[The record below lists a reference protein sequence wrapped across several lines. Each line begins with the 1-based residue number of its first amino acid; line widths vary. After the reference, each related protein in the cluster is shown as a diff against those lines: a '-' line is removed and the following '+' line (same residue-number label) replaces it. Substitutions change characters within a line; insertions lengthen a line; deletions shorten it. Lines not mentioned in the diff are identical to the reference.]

1 MTQKRSK
8 KIVSAITILV
18 DADMMVYRS
27 CVSCERE
34 IDWGDDLWTL
44 HVDFNEALEHLQ
56 SQMDYY
62 IQRALYLDNYEGPF
76 RVVYAFSDDNNNFRK
91 KLLPTYKLNR
101 VGKRKPLAYAALKKW
116 VCENWESVW
125 YENLEADD
133 VIGLL
138 ATGYYTGNNII
149 ISADKDMKTIPTTIY
164 NFLEDKVYIVNE
176 EEASYNLLFQTLVG
190 DTADNY
196 SGCPKIGKIKAERIL
211 NDKPTWD
218 AVVECFEKAGQTEE
232 DALLMARVAHIL
244 QDGDFD
250 YRKGKIKLWTP
261 ESLKKPKI

>member
-1 MTQKRSK
+1 MVKKRTK

-44 HVDFNEALEHLQ
+44 HVDFNETLEHLQ
-56 SQMDYY
+56 NQMEHY
-62 IQRALYLDNYEGPF
+62 IERALELNSYTGSF
-76 RVVYAFSDDNNNFRK
+76 RVVYVFSDDNGNFRK

-101 VGKRKPLAYAALKKW
+101 VGKRKPLAYAPLKKW
-116 VCENWESVW
+116 VCENWESAW
-125 YENLEADD
+125 IKNLEADD

-138 ATGYYTGNNII
+138 ATGRYKDNNII
-149 ISADKDMKTIPTTIY
+149 LSADKDMKTIPTKIY
-164 NFLEDKVYIVNE
+164 NFLDDTLVKVTQ
-176 EEASYNLLFQTLVG
+176 EEADYNLLFQTLIG

-196 SGCPKIGKIKAERIL
+196 SGCPKVGKVKAERVL
-211 NDKPTWD
+211 SKNPTWE
-218 AVVECFEKAGQTEE
+218 AVVECFEKSGQTEE

-261 ESLKKPKI
+261 ESLKSQKI